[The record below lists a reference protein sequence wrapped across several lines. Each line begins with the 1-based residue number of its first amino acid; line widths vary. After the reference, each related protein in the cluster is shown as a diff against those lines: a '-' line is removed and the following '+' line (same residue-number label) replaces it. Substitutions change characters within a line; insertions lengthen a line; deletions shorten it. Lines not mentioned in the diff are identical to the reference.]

1 MSGGHWNYPQD
12 KLRDF
17 GEQLQSPEEHISVQ
31 AAGKLLVEIADI
43 LGRLD
48 RIYCCDDSREKLP
61 GRTLA
66 ELARVIGVD
75 RVKGGAISQIKA
87 LLSELEQIG
96 K

>member
-1 MSGGHWNYPQD
+1 MSGGHRNYSQD

-61 GRTLA
+61 GTLA
-66 ELARVIGVD
+66 ELARVFGVD

-87 LLSELEQIG
+87 RLSELEQIG